1 MNFVDP
7 STALLPASGG
17 DCVKLLDVSEDT
29 GSDLCHD
36 PKSLIRIKMRLRLME
51 QRRRTDEEDWWYL
64 VLCTD

>member
-17 DCVKLLDVSEDT
+17 DCVKLLDVLEDT

-51 QRRRTDEEDWWYL
+51 P
-64 VLCTD
+64 